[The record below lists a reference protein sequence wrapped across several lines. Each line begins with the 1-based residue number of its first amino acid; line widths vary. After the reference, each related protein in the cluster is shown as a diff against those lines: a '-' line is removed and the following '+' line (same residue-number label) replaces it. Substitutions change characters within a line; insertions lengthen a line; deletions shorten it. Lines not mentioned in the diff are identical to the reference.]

1 MGTKNTKLN
10 KYFLIALFAAI
21 ALAASSCSD
30 KKGSSTAELE
40 TTSSTASMTSIQTTT
55 QTETSAETTTEMT
68 TAESTT
74 ITTQQK
80 PVETTTKSVET
91 IAKPVA
97 TTQAPVVTTAT
108 TVVTTQAPVVT
119 TQAPVVTTMATQ
131 PAVTTVAA
139 SQTATVQGVPGKDVL
154 WLNKDTCVPIS
165 QKLTLRFGGRD
176 QTEMK
181 TIYDAVYYLFYP
193 QPGQSISFWDAFQ
206 ESMIN
211 DFHDVDCPN
220 WRDINP
226 NDDTSMRY
234 ALQFCGWLFD
244 GRCGSNNGTSN
255 ASTILCAFSPNYNKQ
270 LSQGNCGTRVQCYR
284 AVLNWWGFETRYI
297 GGRAADGSNSRHA
310 MIQIKRPNGK
320 WYFTLSPWGSEDESG
335 GGDNVIGYRV
345 GGFIIDQIRD

>member
-1 MGTKNTKLN
+1 MGIKNTKLN
-10 KYFLIALFAAI
+10 KYFVIALLAAI

-40 TTSSTASMTSIQTTT
+40 TTSFEESTTSIQTTT
-55 QTETSAETTTEMT
+55 QTEISTGTTIETT

-74 ITTQQK
+74 VTTA
-80 PVETTTKSVET
+80 TTV
-91 IAKPVA
+91 VA
-97 TTQAPVVTTAT
+97 TQAPVVTTAKP
-108 TVVTTQAPVVT
+108 VVTTVNTVAT

-139 SQTATVQGVPGKDVL
+139 SQTATAQGVPGKDVL

-193 QPGQSISFWDAFQ
+193 QPGQTVSMWDVFQ

-211 DFHDVDCPN
+211 DFGKDIPN
-220 WRDINP
+220 WQDIDI
-226 NDDTSMRY
+226 NDDTDMFA
-234 ALQFCGWLFD
+234 ALKFCGWLFD
-244 GRCGSNNGTSN
+244 TFCGSNNGTSN
-255 ASTILCAFSPNYNKQ
+255 ASTILCAMSPNYPKQ
-270 LSQGNCGTRVQCYR
+270 LSQGNCGTQVQCYR

>member
-1 MGTKNTKLN
+1 VGIKNTKLN
-10 KYFLIALFAAI
+10 KYFVIALLAAI

-30 KKGSSTAELE
+30 KKGSSTAEIE
-40 TTSSTASMTSIQTTT
+40 TTSSTASTTSIQTTA
-55 QTETSAETTTEMT
+55 QAETSAETTIEMT

-74 ITTQQK
+74 ITTQQA
-80 PVETTTKSVET
+80 PVTT
-91 IAKPVA
+91 AKPVVTTA
-97 TTQAPVVTTAT
+97 KSVVTTQAPVTTAKP
-108 TVVTTQAPVVT
+108 VVTTQAPVVT

-131 PAVTTVAA
+131 QAVTTAAA
-139 SQTATVQGVPGKDVL
+139 SQSVPVQGVPGKDVI

-165 QKLTLRFGGRD
+165 QYLKLRFGGRD

-193 QPGQSISFWDAFQ
+193 QPGQTISMWDAFQ

-211 DFHDVDCPN
+211 NFHTDVPN
-220 WRDINP
+220 WQDIDIN
-226 NDDTSMRY
+226 DDDDMSI
-234 ALQFCGWLFD
+234 ALQFCSWLFD
-244 GRCGSNNGTSN
+244 TFCGSNEGTSN
-255 ASTILCAFSPNYNKQ
+255 ASTILCSYSPNYAKL

-297 GGRAADGSNSRHA
+297 AGRSADGSGSRHA

-320 WYFTLSPWGSEDESG
+320 WIFTLSLWGDEDESG

>member
-30 KKGSSTAELE
+30 KKGSSTAEVE
-40 TTSSTASMTSIQTTT
+40 TTSFEESTTSIQTTA
-55 QTETSAETTTEMT
+55 QTETSAETTIEMT

-91 IAKPVA
+91 IAKPVV
-97 TTQAPVVTTAT
+97 TTQAPVVTTVN
-108 TVVTTQAPVVT
+108 TVAT

-131 PAVTTVAA
+131 PVVTTVAA

-193 QPGQSISFWDAFQ
+193 QPGYTVSIWDVYKDQ
-206 ESMIN
+206 KIN
-211 DFHDVDCPN
+211 TWGEYCPD

-226 NDDTSMRY
+226 NDEDSMHY
-234 ALQFCGWLFD
+234 ALQFCSWMFD
-244 GRCGSNNGTSN
+244 DHCGSNNGTSN
-255 ASTILCAFSPNYNKQ
+255 ASTILCAYSPNYNKQ
-270 LSQGNCGTRVQCYR
+270 LSQGNCGTQVQCYR

>member
-10 KYFLIALFAAI
+10 KYFLIALLAAI
-21 ALAASSCSD
+21 ALAGSSCSD
-30 KKGSSTAELE
+30 KKESSTAEVETASLE
-40 TTSSTASMTSIQTTT
+40 ASTTSMQTPA
-55 QTETSAETTTEMT
+55 QTEISTGTTIETT

-74 ITTQQK
+74 VTTA
-80 PVETTTKSVET
+80 TTV
-91 IAKPVA
+91 VA
-97 TTQAPVVTTAT
+97 TQAPVVTTAKP
-108 TVVTTQAPVVT
+108 VVTTVNTVAT

-139 SQTATVQGVPGKDVL
+139 SQSSTAQGVPGKDVI

-193 QPGQSISFWDAFQ
+193 QPGYTVSMWDVFR
-206 ESMIN
+206 ESAIN
-211 DFHDVDCPN
+211 DFNDVNCPA
-220 WRDINP
+220 WQDINP
-226 NDDTSMRY
+226 NDEDSMSY
-234 ALQFCGWLFD
+234 ALTFCSWLFD
-244 GRCGSNNGTSN
+244 GHCGSNNGTSN
-255 ASTILCAFSPNYNKQ
+255 ASTILCAYSPNYNKQ
-270 LSQGNCGTRVQCYR
+270 LSQGNCGTQVQCYR

>member
-1 MGTKNTKLN
+1 
-10 KYFLIALFAAI
+10 
-21 ALAASSCSD
+21 
-30 KKGSSTAELE
+30 
-40 TTSSTASMTSIQTTT
+40 
-55 QTETSAETTTEMT
+55 MT

-91 IAKPVA
+91 IAKPV
-97 TTQAPVVTTAT
+97 VTTVAT
-108 TVVTTQAPVVT
+108 VAT

-139 SQTATVQGVPGKDVL
+139 SQTSTVQGVPGKDVL

-193 QPGQSISFWDAFQ
+193 QPGQSISFWDAFR
-206 ESMIN
+206 ESAIN
-211 DFHDVDCPN
+211 DFHDVNCPA
-220 WRDINP
+220 WQDINP
-226 NDDTSMRY
+226 NDEDSMRY
-234 ALQFCGWLFD
+234 ALKFCSWLFD

-297 GGRAADGSNSRHA
+297 GGAAADGSGMRHA

-345 GGFIIDQIRD
+345 GGFIIDVIKP